1 MKNLTFLWPIGNFKC
16 KFQVD
21 FTIQLD
27 ESGSIASLKGSSTIP
42 LADKIEQLEREL
54 ERKEEEKVRI
64 QQDYNELCEKVSF
77 CRKKNLALKIFFN
90 RIRIMSADFKR

>member
-1 MKNLTFLWPIGNFKC
+1 MKNLTFLWAIENFKC

-54 ERKEEEKVRI
+54 ERKEEEKVKI
-64 QQDYNELCEKVSF
+64 QQDYNELCEKVSV
-77 CRKKNLALKIFFN
+77 CSKNPFLAVKILF
-90 RIRIMSADFKR
+90 

>member
-1 MKNLTFLWPIGNFKC
+1 M
-16 KFQVD
+16 D

-54 ERKEEEKVRI
+54 ERKEEEKVKI

-77 CRKKNLALKIFFN
+77 CRKQPFSALNFF
-90 RIRIMSADFKR
+90 